1 MYFHHFLLLEFI
13 FEMVFELTGISLP
26 HSLHPFSNSV
36 SQLFQPGWKRKKTLQ
51 YSSLKTLFP
60 KSCLTISFPA
70 IAVNCHLALKWS
82 EDV

>member
-1 MYFHHFLLLEFI
+1 MALRKQMYFHHFLLLEFI

-51 YSSLKTLFP
+51 YSQVQFLEDSFP
-60 KSCLTISFPA
+60 KVMP
-70 IAVNCHLALKWS
+70 
-82 EDV
+82 DY